1 MPKRNGNGEG
11 IVIDG
16 KDGEMVNK
24 EKMIDVLRAW
34 NQKEK
39 GEKMARNKECNYI
52 TKGEWVQM
60 RNNETMCLL

>member
-39 GEKMARNKECNYI
+39 GEKMARNVI
-52 TKGEWVQM
+52 TSLKVNGSKW
-60 RNNETMCLL
+60 ETMKQCVYFRL